1 MILETIKDV
10 IEIISSEYKE
20 MKYNITSIQ
29 EEEDNSDYKLYFWSN
44 VSMIIFFTLMTTL
57 TASLAIITIWLIA
70 ESIGLK
76 ALLPIIIV
84 AVVVYTM
91 FKTEVLYKL
100 LYKLLKK
107 DDKENDK

>member
-1 MILETIKDV
+1 MIRETMKDI
-10 IEIISSEYKE
+10 IEFFSSEYKE
-20 MKYNITSIQ
+20 MKSNIISIQ

-44 VSMIIFFTLMTTL
+44 VFMIIFFTLMTTL
-57 TASLAIITIWLIA
+57 AAFLAIMTIWLIA

-84 AVVVYTM
+84 AVVIYVM

-100 LYKLLKK
+100 LYKLFKK
-107 DDKENDK
+107 DNKENDK